1 LYGISDSVDRKRGDS
16 RSLNTRS
23 AARLAELEKIEE
35 GDEDDDCGGTTIG
48 LQK

>member
-1 LYGISDSVDRKRGDS
+1 
-16 RSLNTRS
+16 
-23 AARLAELEKIEE
+23 LAELEKIEE